1 MVETKRIHKD
11 PSMIDALLPVIV
23 LIILLATSVILFSD
37 NSSYGPN
44 QIALIFAAAIAVLV
58 GLKNGYTWDEIQ
70 EGMVSG
76 ITTALGAMLIL
87 LSVGMLIGSWI
98 LSGTVPAMIY
108 YGLQLLEPS
117 IFYAATCAICALVSV
132 SIGSSWTTAAT
143 IGIGLIGTASG
154 LGLSLEITAGAI
166 ISGAYFGDKMSPLSD
181 TTNLAP
187 AVTGSELFEHIKHM
201 VWTTAPSIIIALILF
216 AILGLTETVE
226 QSSDTLASTLAILD
240 SNFSIGPHLL
250 IPLAIL
256 LFLAYKRMPAL
267 PTIFLGSLVG
277 IVFALAFQAD
287 AVAKMAGEGKS
298 FALIRGSW
306 TVLFDGFQSALGN
319 EAIDKLLSRG
329 GMSSMLNT
337 IWLIMCALVF
347 GAIVEKVGLLV
358 KLVKGALSLAK
369 SSGSLVLTTILTC
382 IGINI
387 IAMDQYIA
395 IVLPGRMYKFEFERR
410 GLAPKNL
417 SRVLEDSATITSPL
431 IPWNTCGVYMAGT
444 LGVATFAYLPYC
456 FFNIINPIISA
467 IYGFTGFKVVP
478 LDKTESEETQP
489 ATASTL

>member
-1 MVETKRIHKD
+1 MTENQIQTKE
-11 PSMIDALLPVIV
+11 PSLIDALIPVIMLV
-23 LIILLATSVILFSD
+23 ILLAASVYMFGD

-44 QIALIFAAAIAVLV
+44 QIALVFAAAVAALV
-58 GLKNGYTWDEIQ
+58 GLKNGYKWKQIEQ
-70 EGMVSG
+70 GMVKG

-87 LSVGMLIGSWI
+87 LAVGMLIGSWI

-117 IFYAATCAICALVSV
+117 FFYAAACAICALVSV

-187 AVTGSELFEHIKHM
+187 AVTGAELFEHIRNM
-201 VWTTAPSIIIALILF
+201 FWTTAPSIVIALILF
-216 AILGLTETVE
+216 TILGFTESVNPTTGDL
-226 QSSDTLASTLAILD
+226 SALLNLLD
-240 SNFSIGPHLL
+240 SSYAINLHLL
-250 IPLAIL
+250 IPLFIL

-267 PTIFLGSLVG
+267 PTLFIGTVVGVVFAVLFQWDG
-277 IVFALAFQAD
+277 IVKQA
-287 AVAKMAGEGKS
+287 
-298 FALIRGSW
+298 
-306 TVLFDGFQSALGN
+306 GN
-319 EAIDKLLSRG
+319 EQDFPVLRSVWSVLHEGYKASLGDDALNDLLSRG
-329 GMSSMLNT
+329 GMASMLNT

-347 GAIVEKVGLLV
+347 GAIMERTGLLL
-358 KLVKGALSLAK
+358 KLVSGALSLAQ
-369 SSGSLVLTTILTC
+369 STGSLIFTTILTC
-382 IGINI
+382 IGINA
-387 IAMDQYIA
+387 IAADQYIA
-395 IVLPGRMYKFEFERR
+395 IVLPGRMYKLEFERR

-417 SRVLEDSATITSPL
+417 SRILEDSATITSPL

-456 FFNIINPIISA
+456 FFNIINPIISI
-467 IYGFTGFKVVP
+467 IYGFTGFKVIP
-478 LDKTESEETQP
+478 LDKTESSNPGSEPEV
-489 ATASTL
+489 A